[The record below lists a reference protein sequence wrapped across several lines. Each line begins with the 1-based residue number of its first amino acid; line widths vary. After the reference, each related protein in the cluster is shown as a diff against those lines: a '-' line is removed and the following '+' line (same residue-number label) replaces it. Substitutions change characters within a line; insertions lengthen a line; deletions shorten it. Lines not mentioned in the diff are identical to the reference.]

1 MTARLKQEIRGAPTG
16 RTRSVELDERKI
28 DAVFAGL
35 NQCQLPGVAVG
46 IALQGKP
53 IYRKGFGL
61 ANMEL
66 PVLLSPTIRM
76 RIGSVTKHFAAF
88 AYMLLCEEGRAAAD
102 DTIGKYLPE
111 LHPVT
116 HGVTLR
122 QLMGHTSGLRDA
134 SDIRF
139 RFGGFEGRPVSCE
152 ELLRL
157 YRTLDDVDTPPG
169 TAWMYN
175 NGGYMILSAIIE
187 RITGQDLG
195 QVLRERI
202 FTPIGMTDTLL
213 RRWDTDFVPNS
224 ATPHTMNPSGA
235 FEKRYWGLDFAGA
248 GGMVSTVDDL
258 LRWLAHMDAPA
269 VGSARTWTA
278 MKAPHTLANGTSTDY
293 GLGLIL
299 GTYRG
304 LKTIHHGGGWIGGNA
319 QLLKVPEAGLDI
331 VIIANR
337 ADAFAPVLAN
347 KILDS
352 CVADL
357 QPLEEGFKGPTHT
370 EAFALLRIKGDDPVS
385 PEKPDKATPAAT
397 FVTGA
402 FRSQTSGRVV
412 QLFGKEGRQIVSID
426 GHDLPYARCAD
437 GVLRPIPIW
446 SFIKRVV
453 TLKGN
458 PAKPTAIQL
467 SDFGTVDDLG
477 PMDLVTKPDLGKIIG
492 QYRSQSTATDISIYS
507 GETGPRMRTQCPYG
521 SMDYALECLTDG
533 VWRANS
539 VLSIFLDCIL
549 SFDAAHEEF
558 RLSSYNTRM
567 LPFRRVP

>member
-1 MTARLKQEIRGAPTG
+1 MSARLSKEVSRTSTG
-16 RTRSVELDERKI
+16 RTRSVEIDERQI
-28 DAVFAGL
+28 DAVFAEL
-35 NQCQLPGVAVG
+35 NQGQLPGVAVG
-46 IALQGKP
+46 IALHGKP
-53 IYRKGFGL
+53 VYRKGFGL

-76 RIGSVTKHFAAF
+76 RIGSVTKHFTAF
-88 AYMLLCEEGRAAAD
+88 AYMLLCEEGRASVD
-102 DTIGKYLPE
+102 DTIVKYLPE

-116 HGVTLR
+116 HSITLR

-139 RFGGFEGRPVSCE
+139 RFGGFEGRPVSCD

-175 NGGYMILSAIIE
+175 NGGYMLLSAIIE

-195 QVLRERI
+195 EVLRARI
-202 FTPIGMTDTLL
+202 FAPIGMNDTLL

-224 ATPHTMNPSGA
+224 ATSHTMSSSGT

-258 LRWLAHMDAPA
+258 LRWLAHMDAPL
-269 VGSARTWTA
+269 VGTARTWTA
-278 MKAPHTLANGTSTDY
+278 MKAPHTLTNGTSTDY

-299 GTYRG
+299 GGYRG

-319 QLLKVPEAGLDI
+319 QLLKIPEVGLDI

-347 KILDS
+347 RILDR
-352 CVADL
+352 CVAGL
-357 QPLEEGFKGPTHT
+357 EPLEEGFKGPTHT
-370 EAFALLRIKGDDPVS
+370 EAFALLRIRGDDSSSSERPG
-385 PEKPDKATPAAT
+385 KATLAST

-402 FRSQTSGRVV
+402 FRSRTTGRVV

-437 GVLRPIPIW
+437 DVFRPIPIW
-446 SFIKRVV
+446 SFIKRFVS
-453 TLKGN
+453 LKGS
-458 PAKPTAIQL
+458 PSSPTAIEL
-467 SDFGTVDDLG
+467 SDFGTVDELA
-477 PMDLVTKPDLGKIIG
+477 PLERVEEPDVGKVIG
-492 QYRSQSTATDISIYS
+492 YYRSETTATDISIYLA
-507 GETGPRMRTQCPYG
+507 ETGPRMCTRGPYG

-539 VLSIFLDCIL
+539 LLSIFLDCIV
-549 SFDAAHEEF
+549 SFDEVHEQF

-567 LPFRRVP
+567 LPFRRVR